1 MTLAISLFQSTFGMP
16 WECVASMMSNCM
28 HKKKNKKT
36 KQNKT
41 KQKNIEHFLG
51 PEKLQSDCNLI
62 G

>member
-28 HKKKNKKT
+28 HKKKKK
-36 KQNKT
+36 KK
-41 KQKNIEHFLG
+41 KKKNTEHFLG
-51 PEKLQSDCNLI
+51 LEKLQSDCNLI